1 MKKLVVVLGL
11 LCLLCPVCR
20 AAEYEPELDELWRAG
35 EAYGVERGT
44 ELDEGL
50 EGLVDT
56 VLTQS
61 KEYLCRSLQAGTKL
75 MAVVLLCGFAQSAGL
90 APSAM
95 TAVRMAGA
103 LSVTLLSVNDVES
116 MVGLGRETVEKM
128 DVFSAILLPA
138 MAVLTAATG
147 HINGAAAR
155 QGITMLFGRGLLSLM
170 DGLLIPLVY
179 AYVAACCACA
189 AAGNDGLKKI
199 AAMLK
204 GVVTTVLTMT
214 LLIFVGYLT
223 ASGAISGSA
232 DAAAIKATKIAVS
245 RAVPVVGSI
254 LADAAESILVG
265 AGIVK
270 GTAGVVGLLVVLSIC
285 LGPFVQLAFHYIVY
299 KATAALTA
307 AVAPPQ
313 LSGLLDQIAGAFGL
327 VLGMTGASAMLML
340 FSLVSALKV
349 VTS

>member
-1 MKKLVVVLGL
+1 MRRIVILLGL

-35 EAYGVERGT
+35 ESYGVERGT
-44 ELDEGL
+44 ELEEGL
-50 EGLVDT
+50 EGLMST
-56 VLTQS
+56 VLAQS
-61 KEYLCRSLQAGTKL
+61 KDYLCRSLQAAAKL

-90 APSAM
+90 DPAAM

-128 DVFSAILLPA
+128 DVFSAVLLPA
-138 MAVLTAATG
+138 MAVLTAAAG
-147 HINGAAAR
+147 QINGAAAR

-199 AAMLK
+199 AALLK
-204 GVVTTVLTMT
+204 GVVTTVLTAT

-232 DAAAIKATKIAVS
+232 DAAAVKATKMAVS
-245 RAVPVVGSI
+245 RAVPVVGGI

-265 AGIVK
+265 AGVVK

-285 LGPFVQLAFHYIVY
+285 LGPFVQLAFHYLVY

-327 VLGMTGASAMLML
+327 VLGMTGASAMLLL

-349 VTS
+349 VTG